1 MLIARILIVIATI
14 KVPLSKAAVYKW
26 SSTGE
31 QIKTDWRA
39 ASDEKHRG
47 TGIVRHFGKK
57 SLFFLRWR
65 GKGEGDTT
73 SMSLIRVHPPGD
85 WLSLA

>member
-1 MLIARILIVIATI
+1 MTLKIESPGVGREMLIARILIVIATI

-47 TGIVRHFGKK
+47 TGIVRHFGKNHY
-57 SLFFLRWR
+57 SFS
-65 GKGEGDTT
+65 GGEVKEKAIQ
-73 SMSLIRVHPPGD
+73 LQCP
-85 WLSLA
+85 L